1 MAREIYSRD
10 WDRMTLKEQK
20 EYRDSK
26 LSYFIRTQLYPYSPF
41 YREMFDENKVKPED
55 IRRVEDLRRI
65 PFTYKADIAPSAEEP
80 SRFQRF
86 VLQPEDK
93 MMQEYMPR
101 LQFARMRVD
110 KCLKGEEY
118 VKRSLRRKYGPVHIQ
133 FTTGHTGHPTPVL
146 YAADD
151 VERMAEAGLRILELA
166 GFGKGLRYDD
176 AVLINVMPFAPHLA
190 FWMVAKG
197 LDKAGVLA
205 LHSGGGRVIGTE
217 RIVSAVDSMN
227 ATGIVGMSGYVYHV
241 LRTASEQGR
250 DFSSVRL
257 VLVSGE
263 RVTKGM
269 KEKMGKFLGT
279 MGAKSFFVLGALGFA
294 EARKSYSECVPDG
307 DTGYHLYPDMDYIE
321 LVDPESGEPVGEGE
335 DGELVYTCL
344 EGQGTAVIRFRTGDF
359 VKGGIVYEPC
369 PSCGRT
375 VPRLASDISRSWT
388 VNGFSLTKIKGALVD
403 QCAYF
408 SVLTDHPEVEEWQVE
423 ISKAGDDPYE
433 VDVVDV
439 YVAPEKGAEL
449 ESLRSHLEQELQTAT
464 EVKPNMIEFLPMD
477 KLVKRLRTESEMKEV
492 HLWTGGP
499 RHNRTSRAT

>member
-65 PFTYKADIAPSAEEP
+65 PFTYMADIAPSAEEP

-118 VKRSLRRKYGPVHIQ
+118 VKRSLWRKYGPVHIQ
-133 FTTGHTGHPTPVL
+133 FTTGHTGQPTPVL

-151 VERMAEAGLRILELA
+151 VERMAEAGRRILELA

-176 AVLINVMPFAPHLA
+176 AVLINAMPFAPHLA

-217 RIVSAVDSMN
+217 RIVSAVESMN
-227 ATGIVGMSGYVYHV
+227 ATGIVGMPGYVYHV
-241 LRTASEQGR
+241 LRTAAEQGR

-279 MGAKSFFVLGALGFA
+279 MGAKSFFVLGALGFT

-388 VNGFSLTKIKGALVD
+388 VKGFSLTKIKGALVD

-408 SVLTDHPEVEEWQVE
+408 SVLTDHPDVEEWQVE

-439 YVAPEKGAEL
+439 YVAPEKGADL

-492 HLWTGGP
+492 HFVDRRPET
-499 RHNRTSRAT
+499 